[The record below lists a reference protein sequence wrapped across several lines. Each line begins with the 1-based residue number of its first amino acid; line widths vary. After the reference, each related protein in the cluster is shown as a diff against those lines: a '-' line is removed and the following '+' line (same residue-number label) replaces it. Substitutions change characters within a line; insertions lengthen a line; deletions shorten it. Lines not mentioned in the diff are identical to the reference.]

1 MKNLTKQ
8 DFYSIEKAYKLG
20 TIVLTIKIS
29 VKKEK
34 LENEKK
40 VNK

>member
-8 DFYSIEKAYKLG
+8 DFYSIENAYKLG
-20 TIVLTIKIS
+20 TTILTIKIS

-34 LENEKK
+34 EDEKK